1 MMWLDYLRDFN
12 TGSVLLRL
20 TLAVLCG
27 GMIGINREHKRRPA
41 GFRTYMLVCL
51 GAALTGILSQY
62 LWVMIN
68 TQWAEVSHLLNKTTD
83 VTRIGA
89 KAIGGVGFLGAGTIL
104 VTRQNQVRG
113 LTTAAGLWSVACLG
127 LALGAGFY
135 TGALVSFAAIWISI
149 KLLRIVDRH
158 LHAGN
163 SDFAALRVEFSTMS
177 DMSNFISFAKQRGC
191 VVENLEMTRIK
202 NSDDT
207 AVISAVIT
215 LRFNKTVTF
224 PQIVEIYG
232 NLEGVL
238 MMETL

>member
-1 MMWLDYLRDFN
+1 MILEQIP
-12 TGSVLLRL
+12 LLSEL
-20 TLAVLCG
+20 TLPSIILRTFLAMLLG
-27 GMIGINREHKRRPA
+27 GILGYEREKRHRPA
-41 GFRTYMLVCL
+41 GFRTYLVVCL
-51 GAALTGILSQY
+51 GSTLAMMVGLFISNTTGTSD
-62 LWVMIN
+62 
-68 TQWAEVSHLLNKTTD
+68 AG
-83 VTRIGA
+83 RIPAQVISG
-89 KAIGGVGFLGAGTIL
+89 IGFLGAGTIL

-163 SDFAALRVEFSTMS
+163 SDFAALRVEFSTMG

>member
-1 MMWLDYLRDFN
+1 MILEQIP
-12 TGSVLLRL
+12 LLSEL
-20 TLAVLCG
+20 TLPSIILRTFLAMLLG
-27 GMIGINREHKRRPA
+27 GILGYEREKRHRPA
-41 GFRTYMLVCL
+41 GFRTYLVVCL
-51 GAALTGILSQY
+51 GSTLAMMVGLFISNTTGTSD
-62 LWVMIN
+62 
-68 TQWAEVSHLLNKTTD
+68 AG
-83 VTRIGA
+83 RIPAQVISG
-89 KAIGGVGFLGAGTIL
+89 IGFLGAGTIL

>member
-1 MMWLDYLRDFN
+1 MILEQIPLFRDL
-12 TGSVLLRL
+12 TLISILLR
-20 TLAVLCG
+20 TFLAMLLG
-27 GMIGINREHKRRPA
+27 GILGYEREKRHRPA
-41 GFRTYMLVCL
+41 GFRTYLVVCL
-51 GAALTGILSQY
+51 GSTLAMMVGLFIHEITGSSD
-62 LWVMIN
+62 
-68 TQWAEVSHLLNKTTD
+68 AG
-83 VTRIGA
+83 RIPAQVISG
-89 KAIGGVGFLGAGTIL
+89 IGFLGAGTIL

-158 LHAGN
+158 LHSNN
-163 SDFAALRVEFSTMS
+163 SDIVTLRVEFSAIS
-177 DMSNFISFAKQRGC
+177 DMSNFIAFAKGTGC
-191 VVENLEMTRIK
+191 IVENLEMSRIK
-202 NSDDT
+202 NRDDT

-215 LRFNKTVTF
+215 LRFNKAITF
-224 PQIVEIYG
+224 PQIVETYS